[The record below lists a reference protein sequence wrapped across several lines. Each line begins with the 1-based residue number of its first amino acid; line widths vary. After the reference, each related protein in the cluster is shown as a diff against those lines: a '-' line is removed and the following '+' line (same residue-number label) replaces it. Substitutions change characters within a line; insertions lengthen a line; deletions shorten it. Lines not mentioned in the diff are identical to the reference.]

1 MGSDQTQRHQLAVV
15 DLTDESMKPGS
26 EAWVSACG
34 VVRRALEEDGCFIA
48 LYDKV
53 SPVLYDSVLSAL
65 DELFDLPVE
74 TKKQLTSDKPF
85 HSYFGVSWLP
95 LYESVAID
103 NVLSDDGC
111 QKFAHIMWPQGN
123 DRFCEIMKEYGKLTE
138 GVDRLAK
145 RMVFDSY
152 GVDKDRSDSFLESN
166 DYLLRFLKYRKPE
179 KDESDLGL
187 HAHSDLTLLSLL
199 HQLNFGGLEVKPKGK
214 DYWIE
219 VDASPSSFVIMA
231 GDALK
236 MWSNGRVQSCEH
248 RVVMKK
254 TERPRYCIGFFSF
267 NGKTM
272 EVPEELVDDH
282 NPLRYKPFDNFDYLR
297 FCDTS
302 KIKDPAEVR
311 LATFCGV

>member
-1 MGSDQTQRHQLAVV
+1 MGSDQTQCHQLAVV

-34 VVRRALEEDGCFIA
+34 VVRRALEKDGCFIA

-53 SPVLYDSVLSAL
+53 SPVLCDSVLSAL

-123 DRFCEIMKEYGKLTE
+123 DRFCEIMTEYGKLTE
-138 GVDRLAK
+138 GLDRLAK

-152 GVDKDRSDSFLESN
+152 GVDKDRCGSFLESN

-219 VDASPSSFVIMA
+219 VDASPCSFVIMA

-236 MWSNGRVQSCEH
+236 MWSNGRLHSCEH

-254 TERPRYCIGFFSF
+254 TERPRYCVGFFSF

-282 NPLRYKPFDNFDYLR
+282 NPLRYKPFDNYDYLR

>member
-53 SPVLYDSVLSAL
+53 SPVLCDSVLSAL
-65 DELFDLPVE
+65 GEVFDLPLE
-74 TKKQLTSDKPF
+74 TKKQLTSDKPL
-85 HSYFGVSWLP
+85 HYYLGGSWLS
-95 LYESVAID
+95 LYESVPICNA
-103 NVLSDDGC
+103 LSDDGC
-111 QKFAHIMWPQGN
+111 QKFTHTMWPQGN
-123 DRFCEIMKEYGKLTE
+123 DRFREIMKEYVKLMV
-138 GVDRLAK
+138 GLDRVAK

-152 GVDKDRSDSFLESN
+152 RVDKDRSDSFLESN
-166 DYLLRFLKYRKPE
+166 DYMLRFIKYRKPE
-179 KDESDLGL
+179 KDDM
-187 HAHSDLTLLSLL
+187 
-199 HQLNFGGLEVKPKGK
+199 KPKGK

-236 MWSNGRVQSCEH
+236 VWSNGRVHSCEH

-254 TERPRYCIGFFSF
+254 PERPRHCMGMFSF
-267 NGKTM
+267 IGKTM

-282 NPLRYKPFDNFDYLR
+282 NPLLYKPFDNYEYLR
-297 FCDTS
+297 LWNIS
-302 KIKDPAEVR
+302 NINDPAEVR
-311 LATFCGV
+311 LANYCGV

>member
-53 SPVLYDSVLSAL
+53 SPVLCDSVRSAL
-65 DELFDLPVE
+65 GEVFDLPLE
-74 TKKQLTSDKPF
+74 TRKQLTSNKPL
-85 HSYFGVSWLP
+85 HYYLGGSWLS
-95 LYESVAID
+95 LYESVPIC
-103 NVLSDDGC
+103 NVLSDNGC

-123 DRFCEIMKEYGKLTE
+123 DRFCEVMKEYVKLM
-138 GVDRLAK
+138 GGLDRVAK

-152 GVDKDRSDSFLESN
+152 GVDKDRCDSFLESN
-166 DYLLRFLKYRKPE
+166 DYMLRFIKYRKPE
-179 KDESDLGL
+179 KDESELGL

-199 HQLNFGGLEVKPKGK
+199 HQLDLGGLEVKPKGK

-231 GDALK
+231 GDSLK
-236 MWSNGRVQSCEH
+236 MWSNGRVHSCEH
-248 RVVMKK
+248 RVVMNKA
-254 TERPRYCIGFFSF
+254 ERPRYCMGLFSF

-282 NPLRYKPFDNFDYLR
+282 NPLRYKPFDNYEYLR
-297 FCDTS
+297 LWNIS
-302 KIKDPAEVR
+302 NVNDPAEVR
-311 LATFCGV
+311 LANYCGV